1 MAANPACS
9 YAINTYSYTLDH
21 DAAGCLTHLAEQGY
35 SEFELMMYPGH
46 IWPLDPARDTRDA
59 LAALLKERGLR
70 IHTLNQPNVDLN
82 LAAAAP
88 EMRAYTLAVI
98 QATIELA
105 GELGQEH
112 GPPGVVIGPGKYNP
126 LFPAP
131 RERLLGWFHEAMEA
145 LLPLA
150 KEAGT
155 RILVE
160 NMPFAFLPGAGELME
175 ALQRYDIA
183 EVGVV
188 YDIANAAFV
197 REDIAEGLRLTGP
210 RLAMVHVSDTGPEVY
225 RHDPV
230 GHGSIDFRAVG
241 EQLREAKYRGALVLE
256 IISRSPGGD
265 FAESIQALT
274 EAGWDALTR

>member
-1 MAANPACS
+1 MAAKPACS

-21 DAAGCLTHLAEQGY
+21 GAAGCLSHLADQGY
-35 SEFELMMYPGH
+35 TEFELMMYPGH
-46 IWPLDPARDTRDA
+46 IWPLDSARATRDA
-59 LAALLKERGLR
+59 LAALLAERGLR

-82 LAAAAP
+82 LAAATP

-98 QATIELA
+98 RATVELA
-105 GELGQEH
+105 GELGA
-112 GPPGVVIGPGKYNP
+112 PGVVIGPGKYNP

-131 RERLLGWFHEAMEA
+131 RERLTGWFHEA
-145 LLPLA
+145 LDDLVPLA
-150 KEAGT
+150 KRAGT
-155 RILVE
+155 KILVE

-175 ALQRYDIA
+175 ALQGYDIA

-210 RLAMVHVSDTGPEVY
+210 RLEMVHVSDTGREVY

-230 GHGSIDFRAVG
+230 GQGTIDFRAVG
-241 EQLREAKYRGALVLE
+241 AQLQEAGYRGPLVLE
-256 IISRSPGGD
+256 IISRSPDGD
-265 FAESIQALT
+265 FRESIQALA
-274 EAGWDALTR
+274 EAGWEGLTG